1 MVEKETQIPDV
12 CKSAKVGWWGLN
24 LQLSQIF
31 FGDYF
36 QQLFELDT
44 PDMLLDEFLEHVS
57 FSDRSHVARKLHNC
71 NKMNL
76 FDDTFRL
83 LYNNQMY
90 RVNGSFVSVY
100 ENEQGEE
107 VIFSG
112 SLKIDNEITVPAVT
126 EGYVA
131 KYQNQE
137 LAELLSAS

>member
-57 FSDRSHVARKLHNC
+57 FSDRS
-71 NKMNL
+71 M
-76 FDDTFRL
+76 L
-83 LYNNQMY
+83 L
-90 RVNGSFVSVY
+90 VNFTI
-100 ENEQGEE
+100 
-107 VIFSG
+107 VI
-112 SLKIDNEITVPAVT
+112 K
-126 EGYVA
+126 
-131 KYQNQE
+131 
-137 LAELLSAS
+137 

>member
-1 MVEKETQIPDV
+1 
-12 CKSAKVGWWGLN
+12 
-24 LQLSQIF
+24 
-31 FGDYF
+31 
-36 QQLFELDT
+36 
-44 PDMLLDEFLEHVS
+44 
-57 FSDRSHVARKLHNC
+57 
-71 NKMNL
+71 MNL

-112 SLKIDNEITVPAVT
+112 SLKIDNEITVPTVT